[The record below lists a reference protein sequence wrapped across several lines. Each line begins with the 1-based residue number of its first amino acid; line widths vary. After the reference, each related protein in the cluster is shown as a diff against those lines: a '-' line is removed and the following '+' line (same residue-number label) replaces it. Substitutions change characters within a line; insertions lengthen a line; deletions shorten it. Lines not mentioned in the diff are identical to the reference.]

1 MPLKSVEA
9 VAQLLAQLDD
19 EEPGFILINQ
29 LEKLHDLISPIPDLS
44 WDIMEDSE
52 KRLLVEFDGAK
63 ERWQPLLNGN
73 RLGIML
79 NKVEELEK
87 LLRANNG
94 TLWCQPLIDTD
105 VVPEDQYTELK
116 GSKKLNPE
124 RKFWL
129 GADNQIKVL

>member
-1 MPLKSVEA
+1 MPLKTVES

>member
-1 MPLKSVEA
+1 MPLKTVES

-94 TLWCQPLIDTD
+94 TLWCQPLMDTD
-105 VVPEDQYTELK
+105 VVPEDQFTELK

>member
-94 TLWCQPLIDTD
+94 TLWCQPLMDTE
-105 VVPEDQYTELK
+105 VVPEDQYTSVK
-116 GSKKLNPE
+116 GTTKLNPE

>member
-1 MPLKSVEA
+1 MPMKSVES